1 MKLRFGSRFKG
12 SRVLRFR
19 FASDGIFDK
28 VWIAGCHPCVSGI
41 LPRPDLHEAEVDS
54 PRDPENRGWNPLT
67 QKDEMEPGSSFSIRL
82 TIFPVRN
89 GAYIGFGVQGSEPLF
104 LSSEPWSLFLSGNL

>member
-1 MKLRFGSRFKG
+1 MLDFAHMKLRFGSRFKG

-67 QKDEMEPGSSFSIRL
+67 QKDEMEPGSFFLDQTNHFSR
-82 TIFPVRN
+82 
-89 GAYIGFGVQGSEPLF
+89 SETALI
-104 LSSEPWSLFLSGNL
+104 SDSGYKAQSPFS